1 MKKGIFMRKKIF
13 VLLVII
19 SIIVL
24 TILFINN
31 KSIHISKKMLQEE
44 NNMESVWDFKQNL
57 NIGWNLGMSLSVNIK
72 YLQLKLY
79 IEDILILNDNYFLL
93 HKTCDK

>member
-1 MKKGIFMRKKIF
+1 MKKGIVMKRKIF
-13 VLLVII
+13 ILLVII

-44 NNMESVWDFKQNL
+44 SNMESAWDFKENL
-57 NIGWNLGMSLSVNIK
+57 NIGWNLGMSLSANIK
-72 YLQLKLY
+72 YPQLKLY